1 MKVKSGKITKFP
13 FKEREYHQKPN
24 NANDMNDLKRK
35 NMLGYYLAGLIEGDG
50 SIIVPKT
57 HRNEKGKLL
66 YPFYWFSIIDTIT
79 PPTEGIPVRASE
91 TIGKKTSNLPLH
103 PDYVT
108 GLIDGEG
115 SFSVSILKRTV
126 YKTGWSISPVFTI
139 SLHSR
144 DAILLHRIQSFF
156 GVGKITIRKRD
167 GAVYYSVNSLADL
180 AVIIRHF
187 DKYPLL
193 TKKQADF

>member
-35 NMLGYYLAGLIEGDG
+35 NMLGYYLADLIEGDG

-79 PPTEGIPVRASE
+79 PGRGYSSASFRDYRKKDIKPTITPWLCNRAYRWRGFIFGIN
-91 TIGKKTSNLPLH
+91 T
-103 PDYVT
+103 
-108 GLIDGEG
+108 
-115 SFSVSILKRTV
+115 
-126 YKTGWSISPVFTI
+126 
-139 SLHSR
+139 
-144 DAILLHRIQSFF
+144 
-156 GVGKITIRKRD
+156 
-167 GAVYYSVNSLADL
+167 
-180 AVIIRHF
+180 
-187 DKYPLL
+187 
-193 TKKQADF
+193 